1 MIIIRRP
8 HTPYLP
14 HFLYF
19 CRKGWVMKLS
29 HLSETLIGSEI
40 VKLGGEIREKI
51 RQGERIY
58 NFTVGD
64 FDPSIFPIPK
74 ELEDAIVEAYRRHF
88 TNYPAAEGN
97 LDLREAIHSFILD
110 AEGLDYGINEILVA
124 SGGRPLIYAVFR
136 ALCDKGDK
144 IIYAVPSWNNNHYT
158 HFISGEHIVI
168 EAKAATNFMPT
179 AADIKPFVKE
189 ATLISL
195 CSPQNPTGTTFRKE
209 ELEAICDMVI
219 EENARRSADEK
230 KLYVMY
236 DQMYWHL
243 TYGEIRHY
251 DPVSLRP
258 AMRDYTIYIDAI
270 SKVFAATGVRVG
282 WSMGPATVISKMKA
296 ILTHIGAWAPMAEQ
310 KAVAYY
316 LGNREGIKKYMAGF
330 KKEIE
335 ERLRRIYDG
344 FVQLKNEGLPVD
356 AIAPEAA
363 IYLTIKIDLAGK
375 QTADGN
381 ILQTQSDV
389 TAYILNNAGLAVVPF
404 YAFGADKS
412 SPWYRLSVGTCKK
425 EEIGEMTGK
434 LREALL
440 KLH

>member
-1 MIIIRRP
+1 
-8 HTPYLP
+8 
-14 HFLYF
+14 
-19 CRKGWVMKLS
+19 MKLS

-58 NFTVGD
+58 NFTIGD

-74 ELEDAIVEAYRRHF
+74 ELEDAIVEAYRKHF

-97 LDLREAIHSFILD
+97 LDLREAIHSFTKD
-110 AEGLDYGINEILVA
+110 EEGLDYSINEILVA
-124 SGGRPLIYAVFR
+124 SGGRPLIYTVFR

-158 HFISGEHIVI
+158 HFVGGEHIVI
-168 EAKAATNFMPT
+168 EAKAENNFMPT
-179 AADIKPFVKE
+179 ASAIRPYIKE
-189 ATLISL
+189 AVLISL

-209 ELEAICDMVI
+209 ELENICDMVI
-219 EENARRSADEK
+219 EENKRRGDGEK

-243 TYGEIRHY
+243 TYGDIKHY
-251 DPVSLRP
+251 NPVSLRP
-258 AMRDYTIYIDAI
+258 AMREYTIFIDAI

-282 WSMGPATVISKMKA
+282 WGMGPATVISKMKA

-316 LGNREGIKKYMAGF
+316 LANRDGIKRYLTNF
-330 KKEIE
+330 KSEIE
-335 ERLRRIYDG
+335 ERLHRIYNG
-344 FVQLKNEGLPVD
+344 FSLLKKEGYSVD

-375 QTADGN
+375 KTAEGRLLEN
-381 ILQTQSDV
+381 QSDV
-389 TAYILNNAGLAVVPF
+389 TAYVLNTAGLAVVPF
-404 YAFGADKS
+404 YAFGADRS
-412 SPWYRLSVGTCKK
+412 SSWYRLSVGTCKK
-425 EEIGEMTGK
+425 EEIEEMIGK

-440 KLH
+440 KLS

>member
-1 MIIIRRP
+1 
-8 HTPYLP
+8 
-14 HFLYF
+14 
-19 CRKGWVMKLS
+19 MKLS

-58 NFTVGD
+58 NFTIGD

-74 ELEDAIVEAYRRHF
+74 ELEDAIVEAYRKHF

-97 LDLREAIHSFILD
+97 LDLREAIHSFTKD
-110 AEGLDYGINEILVA
+110 EEGLDYSINEILVA
-124 SGGRPLIYAVFR
+124 SGGRPLIYTVFR

-158 HFISGEHIVI
+158 HFVGGEHIVI
-168 EAKAATNFMPT
+168 EAKAENNFMPT
-179 AADIKPFVKE
+179 ASAIRPYIKE
-189 ATLISL
+189 AVLISL

-209 ELEAICDMVI
+209 ELENICDMVL
-219 EENARRSADEK
+219 EENKRRGDGEK

-243 TYGEIRHY
+243 TYGDIKHY
-251 DPVSLRP
+251 NPVSLRP
-258 AMRDYTIYIDAI
+258 AMREYTIFIDAI

-282 WSMGPATVISKMKA
+282 WGMGPATVISKMKA

-316 LGNREGIKKYMAGF
+316 LANRDGIKRYLTNF
-330 KKEIE
+330 KSEIE
-335 ERLRRIYDG
+335 ERLHRIYNG
-344 FVQLKNEGLPVD
+344 FSLLKNEGYSVD

-375 QTADGN
+375 KTAEGR
-381 ILQTQSDV
+381 LLESQSDV
-389 TAYILNNAGLAVVPF
+389 TAYVLNTAGLAVVPF
-404 YAFGADKS
+404 YAFGADRS
-412 SPWYRLSVGTCKK
+412 SSWYRLSVGNCKK
-425 EEIGEMTGK
+425 EEIEEMIGK

-440 KLH
+440 KLS

>member
-1 MIIIRRP
+1 
-8 HTPYLP
+8 
-14 HFLYF
+14 
-19 CRKGWVMKLS
+19 MKLS

-97 LDLREAIHSFILD
+97 LDLRESIVSFTKD
-110 AEGLDYGINEILVA
+110 TEGLDYGINEVLVA
-124 SGGRPLIYAVFR
+124 SGGRPLIYSVFR
-136 ALCDKGDK
+136 AICDIGDK
-144 IIYAVPSWNNNHYT
+144 VIYAVPSWNNNHYT
-158 HFISGEHIVI
+158 HFVGGEHIVV
-168 EAKAATNFMPT
+168 EAKAENNFMPS
-179 AADIKPFVKE
+179 ADDIRPFVKE
-189 ATLISL
+189 ASLIAL
-195 CSPQNPTGTTFRKE
+195 CSPQNPTGTTFKKQD
-209 ELEAICDMVI
+209 LEAICDLVL
-219 EENARRSADEK
+219 EENKRRGENEK

-243 TYGEIRHY
+243 TYGVIEHY
-251 DPVSLRP
+251 NPVSLRP
-258 AMRDYTIYIDAI
+258 EMRSYTIFIDAI

-282 WSMGPATVISKMKA
+282 WGFGPATIINKMKA

-316 LGNREGIKKYMAGF
+316 LGNRDAIKRYMTHF

-335 ERLRRIYDG
+335 ERLRKIYDG
-344 FVQLKNEGLPVD
+344 FQQLKKEGLPVD

-363 IYLTIKIDLAGK
+363 IYLTIKIDLTGK
-375 QTADGN
+375 KTADGKLLEN
-381 ILQTQSDV
+381 QSDV
-389 TAYILNNAGLAVVPF
+389 TDYVLNEAKLAVVPF
-404 YAFGADKS
+404 YAFGASHS

-425 EEIGEMTGK
+425 EEISEMIEK
-434 LREALL
+434 LGEALR
-440 KLH
+440 KISKV